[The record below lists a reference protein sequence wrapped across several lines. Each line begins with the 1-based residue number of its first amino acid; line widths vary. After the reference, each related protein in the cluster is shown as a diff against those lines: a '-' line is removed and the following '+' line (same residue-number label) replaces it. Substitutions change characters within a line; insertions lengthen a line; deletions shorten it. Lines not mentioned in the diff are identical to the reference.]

1 MKKHL
6 LTLLLATLC
15 SCIPAFSQDA
25 RLETVK
31 RIVAERLNMN
41 YPDRR
46 RPFVPEELG
55 TSFRI
60 VDIATRKPV
69 TTKIKTGRIY
79 YFAPRGDD
87 MVGMYLLL
95 DKYGNTS
102 VLANETF
109 RELNVTMDFLV
120 DNHYKSKAL
129 VRSFEFILQ
138 QYELDRAMTVQ
149 ETDMALEDIFA
160 QRILRRQLG
169 GKCRRRRAKTLL
181 LPQDFPGIQR

>member
-1 MKKHL
+1 MKKHM

-25 RLETVK
+25 LLETVK
-31 RIVAERLNMN
+31 RIVTERLNAN

-46 RPFVPEELG
+46 MPFVPEELG
-55 TSFRI
+55 TSFQI
-60 VDIATRKPV
+60 VDIATRKQV

-87 MVGMYLLL
+87 VIGMYLLL
-95 DKYGNTS
+95 DKYGNTN

-109 RELNVTMDFLV
+109 RELNATMDFLV
-120 DNHYKSKAL
+120 DNHYKSRAL

-138 QYELDRAMTVQ
+138 RHELDRAMMVQ
-149 ETDMALEDIFA
+149 
-160 QRILRRQLG
+160 
-169 GKCRRRRAKTLL
+169 
-181 LPQDFPGIQR
+181 

>member
-1 MKKHL
+1 
-6 LTLLLATLC
+6 
-15 SCIPAFSQDA
+15 
-25 RLETVK
+25 
-31 RIVAERLNMN
+31 MN

-46 RPFVPEELG
+46 MPFVPEELG
-55 TSFRI
+55 TGYRI

-69 TTKIKTGRIY
+69 STKIKTGRIY

-102 VLANETF
+102 VMYNETF
-109 RELNVTMDFLV
+109 GELNVTMDFLV
-120 DNHYKSKAL
+120 DNHYKSRAL

-149 ETDMALEDIFA
+149 
-160 QRILRRQLG
+160 
-169 GKCRRRRAKTLL
+169 
-181 LPQDFPGIQR
+181 